1 MLIFMTLLLLM
12 HLSLLFHSRN
22 QPCTPAR
29 VFELTWTLFVCIKV
43 DYPEVR
49 DDLVNS
55 YHMLLACCDLIFA
68 NALLS
73 DRRDLLNPVF
83 PGKFRHSILF
93 S

>member
-1 MLIFMTLLLLM
+1 M
-12 HLSLLFHSRN
+12 HLSVLFHSRN

-68 NALLS
+68 NALLA

-83 PGKFRHSILF
+83 SGEFRHILL